1 MLRAAGMARL
11 KYLTNGTCALPV
23 TAYSSPIGSADGET
37 KMIKFTK
44 EDVVAAAAAQGV
56 GILEAIR
63 MMQTVCAKAGDE
75 STLSRLCEIKNEM
88 LFGND

>member
-1 MLRAAGMARL
+1 M
-11 KYLTNGTCALPV
+11 T
-23 TAYSSPIGSADGET
+23 
-37 KMIKFTK
+37 KFTK